1 MRHVGLICLLLRVCY
16 CGVISK
22 EGREMEFQERVRS
35 QIGIW
40 ERANESVFPNGKL
53 GTSKRECVPKW
64 EFGNEPKKRVSSQMG
79 IWERDN
85 PRRARTTRRRSRNK
99 IKPDSDRDSDFIC
112 LWRIYSCACPA
123 NLGIKVINLWGLS
136 CVKFATSRRKL

>member
-22 EGREMEFQERVRS
+22 EGREMEFQERVR
-35 QIGIW
+35 
-40 ERANESVFPNGKL
+40 
-53 GTSKRECVPKW
+53 
-64 EFGNEPKKRVSSQMG
+64 SQMG